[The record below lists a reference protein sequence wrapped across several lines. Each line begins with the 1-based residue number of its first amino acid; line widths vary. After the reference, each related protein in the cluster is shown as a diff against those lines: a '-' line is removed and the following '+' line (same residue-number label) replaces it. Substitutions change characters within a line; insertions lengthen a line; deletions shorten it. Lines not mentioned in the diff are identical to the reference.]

1 MRVLCKL
8 LRDIVSYN
16 FCFETDIKLGTLW
29 KASLENASNDDQLLS
44 KNGLQIKL
52 PKLSGSSCYC
62 QFMSQLE
69 RCDV

>member
-8 LRDIVSYN
+8 LHDIVSCN

-29 KASLENASNDDQLLS
+29 KASLENKSKDDQLLS
-44 KNGLQIKL
+44 KNGLEIEL
-52 PKLSGSSCYC
+52 PTFSGSSCYC

-69 RCDV
+69 S

>member
-8 LRDIVSYN
+8 LHDIVSCN

-29 KASLENASNDDQLLS
+29 KASLENKSNDDQLS
-44 KNGLQIKL
+44 KNGLKIEL
-52 PKLSGSSCYC
+52 PTLSGSSCYY

-69 RCDV
+69 S

>member
-8 LRDIVSYN
+8 LHDIVSCN

-29 KASLENASNDDQLLS
+29 KASLENKSNDDQLS
-44 KNGLQIKL
+44 KNGLEIEL
-52 PKLSGSSCYC
+52 PTLSGSSFYC

-69 RCDV
+69 S